1 MSKFKVGDKVKLKG
15 GLFCSGIT
23 SNTEYTVVGVAC
35 GAVWLEGIASGYP
48 ESIFISTNIPEQA
61 SNIVSNNHLL
71 QRIIALEE
79 ENMKGGLGNGFTT
92 LKCLQGNRLFTKDIN
107 YCASNVGGRLLITH
121 NFGGRKDIEEDKS
134 AFGSYRQVENDNIAI
149 FSVVGVDTLNP
160 KLKTLDQSVFDGA
173 EDWVKTACINPNGT
187 AYLYS
192 VKKGDFFYICDKN
205 GFQVTGLDKCKFIG
219 FGFDTLCWKDSVI
232 EREVLESGR
241 ELCNVSNKPQEVNK
255 DMNFLPKTLDTAE
268 LHILKGSRG
277 LAMFVKQKVFY
288 SSRESEILY
297 ANKVLDLDEAVRLRD
312 FLIANYPLEINNE

>member
-48 ESIFISTNIPEQA
+48 ESIFISTNIPEQS

-121 NFGGRKDIEEDKS
+121 NFGGRKDIEVDKS

-192 VKKGDFFYICDKN
+192 VKKGDFFNICDKN
-205 GFQVTGLDKCKFIG
+205 GFQVACLDKYKFIG
-219 FGFDTLCWKDSVI
+219 FGFDTSCWKDSVI
-232 EREVLESGR
+232 EREVLESENFFTR
-241 ELCNVSNKPQEVNK
+241 DIKFEPSN
-255 DMNFLPKTLDTAE
+255 LDTAE
-268 LHILKGSRG
+268 IKLIKGSRG

-288 SSRESEILY
+288 SSKESEILY

-312 FLIANYPLEINNE
+312 FLIANYPLEINNG